1 MKRVWS
7 QSWIFALI
15 ALFLGSTVTLAAPTK
30 EELRG
35 RFEQRY
41 PQIKQAKSD
50 GKIGE
55 TSTGLLEAVK
65 SADSTFSKLIDEEN
79 ADRRALYEL
88 IAKDEKVDADVV
100 ARRAAQRNFQK
111 AKPGEYLKEDGKW
124 RQK

>member
-1 MKRVWS
+1 MKRVWN

-15 ALFLGSTVTLAAPTK
+15 ALFLGSTVALAAPTK
-30 EELRG
+30 KELQS

-41 PQIKQAKSD
+41 PQIKQAKAD

-55 TSTGLLEAVK
+55 TSTGFLEAVK
-65 SADSTFSKLIDEEN
+65 SADGTLSKLIDDEN
-79 ADRRALYEL
+79 ADRKALYEL
-88 IAKDEKVDADVV
+88 IAKDEKVDADIV

-111 AKPGEYLKEDGKW
+111 AKSGEYLKEDGKW